1 MPVKEADPAA
11 KSLDEA
17 FAKAMAGPAKPKDVP
32 APPEVDREAP
42 HGREDDGT
50 PKAPYGWTKGGK
62 DGPPRPKLSTAG
74 RKPTPDEAARTT
86 AVQPAQPAAGKG
98 EDKKTPLEGRDFSAA
113 LMDAGETI
121 WFGGSMV
128 AKVGPQVPVLGRFVP
143 GRKLAAT
150 MAVFDAER
158 PRLAAALNLAAQH
171 DARARKLAVK
181 LADGDAGW
189 ALSVMFMVAPF
200 AGAVAAVWQTTD
212 KNDALGD
219 RGLPGLDE
227 LAKANEAAMDRML
240 AKITAQME
248 LAQQLA
254 QQQAQAQLEAEM
266 QQAMAA
272 QMYGQAMAG
281 V

>member
-17 FAKAMAGPAKPKDVP
+17 FAAAMAGPAKPREVP

-42 HGREDDGT
+42 HGRDESGQ
-50 PKAPYGWTKGGK
+50 PLAPYGWTKGGK

-74 RKPTPDEAARTT
+74 RKPTKDDQARTV
-86 AVQPAQPAAGKG
+86 AVQPDAQAAPKPGKA
-98 EDKKTPLEGRDFSAA
+98 LEPRDFSAG
-113 LMDAGETI
+113 LMDAGESL
-121 WFGGSMV
+121 WFGASIA
-128 AKVGPQVPVLGRFVP
+128 AKVGPQIPILGRFIP

-150 MAVFDAER
+150 AAVFDAER

-171 DARARKLAVK
+171 DARARKLASK

-200 AGAVAAVWQTTD
+200 TGAVAAIWQGD
-212 KNDALGD
+212 KALAE
-219 RGLPGLDE
+219 RELPSLAE
-227 LAKANEAAMDRML
+227 LAKRNEAAMDRML

-248 LAQQLA
+248 LAQQAAAEEMQRQMLA
-254 QQQAQAQLEAEM
+254 AMEAQATQN
-266 QQAMAA
+266 
-272 QMYGQAMAG
+272 GQVPA
-281 V
+281 